1 MKRNHVVI
9 QTAANMSRCS
19 TVTSLGLSYGRYLVR
34 AVENSCARLI
44 DAQPEH
50 EIACRRGQPVG
61 FMTCR
66 RGVLNVD
73 VDGAVG
79 IRHKAGAITYT
90 VSVDRIRHK
99 AISRIAHGQ
108 RPECIVGRKAARREM
123 HHVVVLPVERM
134 ARTIYVCPPIH
145 RLFRYVHGPG
155 KYWLCAARSSMP
167 LPPTP
172 NPN

>member
-1 MKRNHVVI
+1 MKSNHVVI

-19 TVTSLGLSYGRYLVR
+19 ILISLGSSDRRYLVR

-44 DAQPEH
+44 DAQPEY
-50 EIACRRGQPVG
+50 EIAWRRGQPVG

-66 RGVLNVD
+66 SGVLDVD

-79 IRHKAGAITYT
+79 VRHKAGAITYA

-99 AISRIAHGQ
+99 AISRIAHSQ
-108 RPECIVGRKAARREM
+108 RPECIVGWKVARREM
-123 HHVVVLPVERM
+123 HHVVVLPVEGM

-145 RLFRYVHGPG
+145 CLFRYVHRAG
-155 KYWLCAARSSMP
+155 KILAVCGS
-167 LPPTP
+167 
-172 NPN
+172 